1 MSLKDILQ
9 DELKDALRSGDK
21 TRLSTVRMVLSAI
34 KYAEIDKGGA
44 LEEPDI
50 LGVISK
56 EARRRQESID
66 AYKQGNRPDL
76 VAQESAEL
84 AILRKY
90 LPQQISR
97 EEIIVAARQVIA
109 EVGATGPQDKGKV
122 MSKLIAQLK
131 GKAEGK
137 DINAVVTELLA
148 AAVNR

>member
-1 MSLKDILQ
+1 MSLKDIFQ
-9 DELKDALRSGDK
+9 NELKDALRSGDK
-21 TRLSTVRMVLSAI
+21 TRLSTVRLVVSAI
-34 KYAEIDKGGA
+34 KYAEIDKGGD
-44 LEEPDI
+44 LDDSDV
-50 LGVISK
+50 LGIISK

-66 AYKQGNRPDL
+66 AFKQGNRADL

-90 LPQQISR
+90 LPQPISR

-109 EVGATGPQDKGKV
+109 EVGAQGPQDKGKV
-122 MSKLIAQLK
+122 MPRLIAQLK

-148 AAVNR
+148 ASVNR